1 MSVIL
6 RREQEERSCLSHVM
20 CFSHSLI
27 PIPLM
32 SIPLIIILL
41 NSHFFPQLIRV
52 PIGIEDCRAPIM
64 ILDLQP
70 QALCTGLYRHNPY
83 LLRQGGRLRTN
94 TIQYNTTNSA
104 AASLFLSQTTTMQTS
119 DFKSIDSIEKEAA
132 IDNYGG
138 NNPYATFKAEMSP
151 RFVYVYG
158 ASPRYLHLLVAVL
171 IPAFALYLLT
181 KMLQG
186 KSDETIHSVEEGL
199 V

>member
-70 QALCTGLYRHNPY
+70 QALCTGLYRHSPY
-83 LLRQGGRLRTN
+83 LLRQGGRLRIN
-94 TIQYNTTNSA
+94 SIQFNSVA
-104 AASLFLSQTTTMQTS
+104 ARV
-119 DFKSIDSIEKEAA
+119 D
-132 IDNYGG
+132 
-138 NNPYATFKAEMSP
+138 
-151 RFVYVYG
+151 
-158 ASPRYLHLLVAVL
+158 LLPL
-171 IPAFALYLLT
+171 IPHYEFFGDAWRRYWY
-181 KMLQG
+181 G
-186 KSDETIHSVEEGL
+186 S
-199 V
+199 